1 MNDNNDNAVEEKAEN
16 TAKRIL
22 SITIP
27 DDCMKAYASVSYIK
41 DIETD
46 EYPPKYNVD
55 EVMKIIKEKGIL
67 YGVDNE
73 AVKKMCEDEG
83 ENKFVIARGKE
94 VVPSIDDVINIEFE
108 QEIIKKKDE
117 NEFKINYRDV
127 KSICVV
133 QPGDVIAEIITGKD
147 GEDGT
152 NIKNKKLKCTPHKTV
167 KYSMSE
173 GVGIQENKIVAT
185 IQGMPSW
192 KNNIFSVIKV
202 YEINGDI
209 NLSTGNID
217 FVGDVIVRG
226 NIDESMELKA
236 GNGAEVSGNIENAEV
251 QTKGDLKVSGNIIS
265 STITVGGEDITK
277 KNEIDVFNTL
287 CTILEDIKSSVMQ
300 LQLGSFK
307 SANCTDGQI
316 IKILIE
322 KKYSRLNKI
331 CMYLIKE
338 NLQNGGK
345 FNVIVDMLKA
355 KLIGLAPVRIK
366 KTSEL
371 NPLIEELKNAVKML
385 SKDINLDANM
395 DIQYAQNST
404 IKCSGD
410 IVING
415 KGIYTSDVQAGN
427 AVYCMMDRSVLRGG
441 SIKAGNEIKCKVA
454 GSVGRVRTVLEV
466 TGDGHIC
473 ADIAYAN
480 TLFSIKGKSYIL
492 QNDSKNVHAY
502 IGEGNLIQV
511 DKFVL

>member
-1 MNDNNDNAVEEKAEN
+1 MNDNNTKTIEGKTEN

-22 SITIP
+22 SITIS
-27 DDCMKAYASVSYIK
+27 DDCMKAYARVSYIK
-41 DIETD
+41 DMKTD
-46 EYPPKYNVD
+46 EYPPKFNVD
-55 EVMKIIKEKGIL
+55 EIMKIIKEKDIF

-73 AVKKMCEDEG
+73 AVKKLCEDEG

-94 VVPSIDDVINIEFE
+94 VVPSVDDVIKIEFE

-117 NEFKINYRDV
+117 NEFKIDYRDV

-133 QPGDVIAEIITGKD
+133 QPGYVIAEIISGKD
-147 GEDGT
+147 GEDGI
-152 NIKNKKLKCTPHKTV
+152 NIKNKKIKCAPHKTA
-167 KYSMSE
+167 KYSIAE

-226 NIDESMELKA
+226 NIDESMELNA

-251 QTKGDLKVSGNIIS
+251 HTKGDLKVSGNIIS
-265 STITVGGEDITK
+265 STITVGGEDIAK

-287 CTILEDIKSSVMQ
+287 CDILEELKSSVQQ
-300 LQLGSFK
+300 LQSGYFN

-316 IKILIE
+316 IKTLIE

-338 NLQNGGK
+338 NLQKGGK
-345 FNVIVDMLKA
+345 FSIIVDMLKE
-355 KLIGLAPVRIK
+355 KIIGLAPVRIK
-366 KTSEL
+366 KVSEL
-371 NPLIEELKNAVKML
+371 DPLIEELKNAVKML

-395 DIQYAQNST
+395 YVQYAQNST

-427 AVYCMMDRSVLRGG
+427 AIYCMMDKSVLRGG
-441 SIKAGNEIKCKVA
+441 CIKAGNVIKSKIA
-454 GSVGRVRTVLEV
+454 GSVGRARTVLEV
-466 TGDGHIC
+466 TGDGHIY

-480 TLFSIKGKSYIL
+480 TMFSINGKNYIL